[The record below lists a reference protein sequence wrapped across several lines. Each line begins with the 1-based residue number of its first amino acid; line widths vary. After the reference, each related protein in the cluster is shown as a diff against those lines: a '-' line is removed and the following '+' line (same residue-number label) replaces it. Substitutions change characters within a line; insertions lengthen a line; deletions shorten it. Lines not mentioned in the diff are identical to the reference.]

1 VTLSLVSLL
10 LHDPDVSP
18 RVRDALHDAER
29 AAPEDRAYYLELA
42 ARTLACEAHLDHA
55 DAYEL
60 VGIAHLVGVAHCAVC
75 GRMLQRF
82 SVDTRPTDTRE
93 TLHTGSASTRGAA
106 RTGFVEDLVE
116 DLEHGTL
123 PVRLDDIDRAR
134 NADTILRDHP
144 LVRRS
149 LRH

>member
-1 VTLSLVSLL
+1 MTLSLVSLL
-10 LHDPDVSP
+10 LHDPNVSP

-60 VGIAHLVGVAHCAVC
+60 VGIAHLVGDAHCAVC

-82 SVDTRPTDTRE
+82 SVDTLRNSRHRE
-93 TLHTGSASTRGAA
+93 HRNRGIVNTETAAS
-106 RTGFVEDLVE
+106 
-116 DLEHGTL
+116 
-123 PVRLDDIDRAR
+123 
-134 NADTILRDHP
+134 
-144 LVRRS
+144 
-149 LRH
+149 